1 MISMA
6 PKKFVREAQM
16 IGDGDLPPIQD
27 IPDAHPKKVERFQGS
42 IQKYGSTELSRE
54 ILKRLSRLLEREE
67 ELIFAV
73 RVMKI
78 DYAVVPCVL
87 RDFITCSHLPFFT
100 LVYIDGR
107 CRNGVLAQET
117 I

>member
-1 MISMA
+1 MINMA

-16 IGDGDLPPIQD
+16 IGDGELPPIQD
-27 IPDAHPKKVERFQGS
+27 IPDAHPQKVERFQGS

-54 ILKRLSRLLEREE
+54 ILKRLSRLLERDED
-67 ELIFAV
+67 LIFAV

-78 DYAVVPCVL
+78 DYAVVLCVFCA
-87 RDFITCSHLPFFT
+87 FITCSHILMFT
-100 LVYIDGR
+100 LSYIDGR